1 VEKKG
6 ERNNN
11 KEKKGEN
18 KINGGKLTIFTHAY

>member
-18 KINGGKLTIFTHAY
+18 KNNGGKLTIFTHAY